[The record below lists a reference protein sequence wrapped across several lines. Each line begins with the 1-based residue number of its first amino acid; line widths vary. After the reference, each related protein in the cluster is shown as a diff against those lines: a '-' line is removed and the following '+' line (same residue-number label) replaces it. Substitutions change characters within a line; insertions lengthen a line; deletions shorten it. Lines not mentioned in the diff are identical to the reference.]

1 MSLLRSIETSI
12 ARLVEGSFGKLFRTS
27 VQPVELARRLVKEMD
42 EHQQRTVRNV
52 YVPNGYDVFLSRD
65 DYHQLSPYAAAL
77 TTELSEYLA
86 EHARR
91 NGYALLTR
99 PRVRLHLD
107 RDLAVGRFGISI
119 KMEQPDDR
127 DGDLD
132 GPSGE
137 SAPPAATVAPAAPV
151 APMTPPTPP
160 TPLPLDPFDGP
171 SPEAAVAAS
180 EALGLDPMLT
190 SPAAAPPA
198 PTTPAACGV
207 FGNGAPHPL
216 GSGVTRARVGRGRAN
231 DIVLQDASVSREH
244 GEFVLRGGTWFVRD
258 LDSTN
263 GVAVNGSKV
272 TEAALEP
279 GDVVRFGNA
288 DLRFDR
294 WRDGQE

>member
-1 MSLLRSIETSI
+1 MSLLSSIESSI

-52 YVPNGYDVFLSRD
+52 YVPNRYDVFLSRD

-77 TTELSEYLA
+77 TSELSEYLA

-99 PRVRLHLD
+99 PRVHLHLD
-107 RDLAVGRFGISI
+107 RDLAIGRFGISI
-119 KMEQPDDR
+119 KMEQPDA
-127 DGDLD
+127 GDAD
-132 GPSGE
+132 
-137 SAPPAATVAPAAPV
+137 AAAPAAEPATPAASAAPV
-151 APMTPPTPP
+151 APMTPITPP

-180 EALGLDPMLT
+180 DALGLDPMLAPT
-190 SPAAAPPA
+190 TAQPAAAAPA
-198 PTTPAACGV
+198 DCGV
-207 FGNGAPHPL
+207 YGNGAPHPL
-216 GSGVTRARVGRGRAN
+216 GAGVTRARVGRGRAN

-244 GEFVLRGGTWFVRD
+244 GEFVLRGDTWFVRD

-272 TEAALEP
+272 MEARLKP